1 MEINKKQILVLASQ
15 SPRRKELLGH
25 TFLPF
30 EIEPSD
36 IEEVTDKVIPSEVAV
51 QLAEMKAEAVF
62 EKRKNSNEIVI
73 GSDTIVVLNNE
84 ILGKPIDVNDARG
97 MLLKLSGKTHEVIT
111 GVSLINA
118 ENSLSFY
125 ESTRVTFRDISEDLL
140 ELYLETGDSLDKAGA
155 YGIQNQ
161 SLSFIEKVEGSY
173 SNVVGFP
180 VDRFLIELKS
190 FLGSNDDN
198 QGKWREIF
206 K

>member
-1 MEINKKQILVLASQ
+1 MEINKKQVLVLASQ

-30 EIEPSD
+30 EVDPSD
-36 IEEVTDKVIPSEVAV
+36 VEEITDKTIPSEVAI

-62 EKRKNSNEIVI
+62 EKRKSNNEIVI
-73 GSDTIVVLNNE
+73 GSDTIVVLKNE
-84 ILGKPIDVNDARG
+84 ILGKPIDKSDARK
-97 MLLKLSGKTHEVIT
+97 MLLKLSGCTHEVIT
-111 GVSLINA
+111 GVSLINS
-118 ENSLSFY
+118 EKSFSFY
-125 ESTRVTFRDISEDLL
+125 ESTKVTFRDISEDLL
-140 ELYLETGDSLDKAGA
+140 ERYLETGDSLDKAGA

-190 FLGSNDDN
+190 FLDAGNDDK
-198 QGKWREIF
+198 GIWREIF
-206 K
+206 Y